1 MAMPQRERAIGE
13 PHTPSEATVT
23 ERNQAAIQ
31 CLDAW
36 LREDAPT
43 FGERP
48 FRSGEHDSWE
58 QLKAELDQDRP
69 SDRKLFR

>member
-1 MAMPQRERAIGE
+1 MPQREGTIGQ
-13 PHTPSEATVT
+13 PQSPSEATAT
-23 ERNQAAIQ
+23 ERNQPAIQ
-31 CLDAW
+31 LLDAW

-58 QLKAELDQDRP
+58 QLKAELDHDRP

>member
-1 MAMPQRERAIGE
+1 MPQRDRTIGDI
-13 PHTPSEATVT
+13 PSDATAL